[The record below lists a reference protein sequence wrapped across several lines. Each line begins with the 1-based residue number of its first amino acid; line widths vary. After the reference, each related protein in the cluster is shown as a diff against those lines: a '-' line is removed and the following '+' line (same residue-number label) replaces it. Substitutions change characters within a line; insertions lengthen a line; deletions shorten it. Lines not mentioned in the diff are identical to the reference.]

1 VQLISIDSVFGE
13 QDVFSSWVPYKL
25 WIPIDTGFDVGS
37 FKACGFPTSN
47 SRWVHHNNEKSFYI
61 LKKVCFLNLVKK

>member
-1 VQLISIDSVFGE
+1 VCVQLISIDSAFGK

-37 FKACGFPTSN
+37 FKACGCPKLN
-47 SRWVHHNNEKSFYI
+47 SRCGYNNNEQSFYI
-61 LKKVCFLNLVKK
+61 LE